1 MSRNVLL
8 LVCDTAR
15 ADAFEPYGA
24 AAGSTPTTAH
34 VAASGRAVPDVFST
48 ACWTLPSHA
57 SMFTGIMPRE
67 LGLGQAPGGAPQG
80 ARPVLERHR
89 DRLLPEVLRRAG
101 WDTRAASTNV
111 WVSPHAGF
119 DIGFDR
125 FELVHA
131 GSRQE
136 HVNREG
142 PSGRAV
148 WAYEGLR
155 ARADDGAGEVEAI
168 LRRWLAESPQ
178 RPFFWFVNLVEC
190 HSPYL
195 PPRPYN
201 DLGPIDRM
209 KAADEARRHLSLEAI
224 WRTCLGAKQV
234 PGDALERMRH
244 LYARSVRLM
253 DDWLARVLEAL
264 DDDGVLDDTLV
275 IVTSDHG
282 ENFGENGLLAHAFSI
297 DDRLTRVPFVVNQPD
312 FETGEGARSL
322 VELPRLLARH
332 LELDEHPWAG
342 PDLPDGIA
350 AAQFEFIEADDAR
363 LQIATDEWNLDHAG
377 QAMIT
382 TPLTCAIDG
391 DLKLMLRG
399 DSEELYDLTG
409 DPLEERPMAPRDH
422 SDQPRVARLRE
433 ALGMPSVR
441 RSSAASAMAAAP
453 VQRDE
458 VDDLESRMKLLG
470 YM

>member
-1 MSRNVLL
+1 MPRNVLM

-24 AAGSTPTTAH
+24 PVGSTPTTAQI
-34 VAASGRAVPDVFST
+34 ASSGRAVQDVFST

-57 SMFTGIMPRE
+57 SMFTGILPRQ
-67 LGLGQAPGGAPQG
+67 LGLGQAPGGAPHG
-80 ARPVLERHR
+80 ARPVLDSHR
-89 DRLLPEVLRRAG
+89 ERLLPEVLRRAG
-101 WDTRAASTNV
+101 WHTRAASTNV

-119 DIGFDR
+119 DIGFDD
-125 FELVHA
+125 FEYVRA
-131 GSRQE
+131 RTRQE

-142 PSGRAV
+142 LRGSLV

-155 ARADDGAGEVEAI
+155 ARADDGAREVEGI
-168 LRRWLAESPQ
+168 VRRWLAEGTD

-201 DLGPIDRM
+201 DLRPLERL
-209 KAADEARRHLSLEAI
+209 KAAQEARLYLSLDAI
-224 WRTCLGAKQV
+224 WRTCLGVNEV
-234 PGDALERMRH
+234 PEEALDRMRH

-264 DDDGVLDDTLV
+264 EDKGVLDDTLV
-275 IVTSDHG
+275 LVTSDHG
-282 ENFGENGLLAHAFSI
+282 ENFGENGLLAHAFSV
-297 DDRLTRVPFVVNQPD
+297 DDRLIRVPLVANRPD
-312 FETGEGARSL
+312 FETGGGARSL
-322 VELPRLLARH
+322 AEVPRMLAGH
-332 LELDEHPWAG
+332 LGLVEHPWAG

-350 AAQFEFIEADDAR
+350 AAQFEFIDEHDPR
-363 LQIATDEWNLDHAG
+363 VGIATEQWQLDAAG

-382 TPLTCAIDG
+382 TPLTCATDG
-391 DLKLMLRG
+391 GLKLMLRG
-399 DSEELYDLTG
+399 DSEQLYDLG
-409 DPLEERPMAPRDH
+409 RDPLEEHPAAPGEHED
-422 SDQPRVARLRE
+422 SQRVARLRE
-433 ALGMPSVR
+433 ALSMPSVR
-441 RSSAASAMAAAP
+441 LSREPPAAP
-453 VQRDE
+453 AAPAGE